1 MAKKNTSKCLLCDE
15 AFTADVRNRGRQ
27 KYCGKPECRRAAKG
41 ARQGRWLQKP
51 QNRHYFSGPEH
62 VQRVREWRA
71 AHPGYWRSHRRG
83 KGVALQDALIAQA
96 IDNPEGFASFTLQ
109 DALQQQGP
117 VLLGLI
123 ARLTDSPQQDA
134 IAATT
139 HGLLQLGQHIL
150 AGENDGGHQTSAA
163 P

>member
-1 MAKKNTSKCLLCDE
+1 MTKKNTGKCLSCNE
-15 AFTADVRNRGRQ
+15 TFTADVRNRGRQ
-27 KYCGKPECRRAAKG
+27 KYCGKPECRRAAKT

-83 KGVALQDALIAQA
+83 KGVALQDGLISQA
-96 IDNPEGFASFTLQ
+96 VDKSEDSTHFSLQ

-123 ARLTDSPQQDA
+123 APVTDSTLQEA
-134 IAATT
+134 IVATT
-139 HGLLQLGQHIL
+139 RGLLQLGQHIL
-150 AGENDGGHQTSAA
+150 AGGSDGDHQTGTA